1 MGDQMLDLCHPAK
14 IANRL
19 SDTIVKGFGFGDRVS
34 KLFQQLGSTDI
45 ITLRPHHIMGHHSMD
60 VSTVMAEFYE
70 AFRMDKEGQSLTL
83 LPPTM
88 PMQTLDITFKFVED
102 ISDAD
107 TNKGAGG
114 TIPTEP
120 VGHRDAKYDYRSIA
134 RKCGKRRCG
143 TKKIWW

>member
-19 SDTIVKGFGFGDRVS
+19 ADTIVKGFGFGDRVS
-34 KLFQQLGSTDI
+34 KL
-45 ITLRPHHIMGHHSMD
+45 GHHSMD

-134 RKCGKRRCG
+134 RKCGKTRCG

>member
-1 MGDQMLDLCHPAK
+1 MLDLCHPAK

-19 SDTIVKGFGFGDRVS
+19 ADTIVKGFGFGVRVS
-34 KLFQQLGSTDI
+34 KL
-45 ITLRPHHIMGHHSMD
+45 GHHSMN

-70 AFRMDKEGQSLTL
+70 AFRVDKEGQSLTL

-88 PMQTLDITFKFVED
+88 PMQTLDITFKFLEG

-134 RKCGKRRCG
+134 RKCGKTRCG